1 MITRNIAAQPPQNS
15 SLRRRVWRYGPLV
28 LWMVFSSF
36 ASTNEFSAVNTSKII
51 RPLLLWLFP
60 TLSEERLAVIHFLTR
75 KAAHFTEYAVLGLLA
90 YRAFFASSHA
100 FLRRFWFWMGIL
112 LIMIYA
118 LLDEYHQSFVPSR
131 TASIYD
137 SLIDVVGGLTAL
149 SIFAIW
155 GARGRQKWRRT
166 R

>member
-1 MITRNIAAQPPQNS
+1 MINRNIAEQPTENY

-28 LWMVFSSF
+28 LWMVFISF
-36 ASTNEFSAVNTSKII
+36 ASTSEFSAVNTSKII

-60 TLSEERLAVIHFLTR
+60 NLSEERLAVIHFLAR

-90 YRAFFASSHA
+90 YRALSASSRA
-100 FLRRFWFWMGIL
+100 FLRRSWFWMGTL
-112 LIMIYA
+112 LIVVYA

-137 SLIDVVGGLTAL
+137 SLIDVVGGFTAL
-149 SIFAIW
+149 IIFAIW
-155 GARGRQKWRRT
+155 SDRGRQKGAHLR
-166 R
+166 

>member
-1 MITRNIAAQPPQNS
+1 MITRNIAGQPMDNY

-28 LWMVFSSF
+28 LWMIFISF
-36 ASTNEFSAVNTSKII
+36 ASTREFSAVNTSKII

-60 TLSEERLAVIHFLTR
+60 NLSEGRLVLIHFFVR
-75 KAAHFTEYAVLGLLA
+75 KAAHFTEYAILGVLVH
-90 YRAFFASSHA
+90 RAFFASSHT

-112 LIMIYA
+112 LIMVYA
-118 LLDEYHQSFVPSR
+118 LLDEYHQSFVASR

-149 SIFAIW
+149 VIFAIW
-155 GARGRQKWRRT
+155 LDRRRQRKART
-166 R
+166 